1 MRLAIADVL
10 TASQLEAL
18 RALLARGAF
27 EDGRRT
33 AGSAAGNVKRNL
45 QLPPDSPEY
54 AEAAAL
60 VGSALAGNETFQSAA
75 LPRIM
80 SQPLFSRYEI
90 GMTYGPHVDNA
101 LMQAPTL
108 RSDLAFTLFI
118 TDPGDYAG
126 GELVLMDAEGDNS
139 VKLPAGTLYLYPAT
153 TLHRVEAVTAGRREV
168 GVGWIQ
174 SLVRD
179 PRVREMIFDLARAK
193 SLASGETRDL
203 VAKTL
208 SNLLRLHAEP

>member
-10 TASQLEAL
+10 TGAQLGEL
-18 RALLARGAF
+18 RAMLARGTF

-33 AGSAAGNVKRNL
+33 AGSAARSVKQNL
-45 QLPPDSPEY
+45 QLPPGSPVY

-60 VGSALAGNETFQSAA
+60 VGATLTDNETFQSAA
-75 LPRIM
+75 LPRTM
-80 SQPLFSRYEI
+80 SQPLFSRYES
-90 GMTYGPHVDNA
+90 GMAYGPHVDNA

-126 GELVLMDAEGDNS
+126 GELVLMDAEGDSS
-139 VKLPAGTLYLYPAT
+139 VKLPAGALYLYPAT

-168 GVGWIQ
+168 CVGWIQ

-193 SLASGETRDL
+193 ALASGDARDL

-208 SNLLRLHAEP
+208 ANLLRLHAEP